1 LVATTASPWGIGGG
15 SNGYVRL
22 NGFISEMVAISS
34 LLSTTERQTIER
46 NQGEYYGISFLALD
60 QISAPAA
67 AAYSL
72 RKLRTAYT
80 GSAIRVRRSIDN
92 AAMDIGFTA
101 IGELNT
107 TTLLAFV
114 GTGNGF
120 VTTWYDQSGNGRNAE
135 QTLPLGQPQIVTNGV
150 IQTQN
155 GRPTVVQTA
164 TNQSLLISSA
174 FTGMTSATGI
184 FVFRQLVNTGV
195 GSGAH
200 GFRMNGGNSTAN
212 NHSPVNGVNALD
224 GFFSANRIQF
234 NNYGTS
240 TTLTIHTAR
249 QTGTALQVFKNGTQI
264 DTDKSVVFTTYATDK
279 AFLIDANPNGTI
291 SSLEAIVFGT
301 ALSTTE
307 RQTIES
313 NQGQFYGI

>member
-1 LVATTASPWGIGGG
+1 VP
-15 SNGYVRL
+15 L

-34 LLSTTERQTIER
+34 LLSTTERQTIEQ

-60 QISAPAA
+60 QLSAPAA

-80 GSAIRVRRSIDN
+80 GSAIRVRRSSDN
-92 AAMDIGFTA
+92 TEANIGFTA
-101 IGELNT
+101 TGELDT

-114 GTGNGF
+114 GNGNGF
-120 VTTWYDQSGNGRNAE
+120 VTTWYDQSGNGRNAA
-135 QTLPLGQPQIVTNGV
+135 QTILAGQPRIVSNGT
-150 IQTQN
+150 IETQN
-155 GRPTVVQTA
+155 GRATVVQTA
-164 TNQSLLISSA
+164 IDQSLPISGA

-200 GFRMNGGNSTAN
+200 GFRMNGGNSNNN
-212 NHSPVNGVNALD
+212 NHSPASNVNALD
-224 GFFSANRIQF
+224 GFFSADRMTF
-234 NNYGTS
+234 LNYGPS

-264 DTDKSVVFTTYATDK
+264 DTDKSVAFTTYATDK
-279 AFLIDANPNGTI
+279 AFLIDANINGTVA
-291 SSLEAIVFGT
+291 SPEALIFGT
-301 ALSTTE
+301 ALSTTD
-307 RQTIES
+307 RQLIES
-313 NQGQFYGI
+313 NQGQFYGITII

>member
-1 LVATTASPWGIGGG
+1 MVATSA
-15 SNGYVRL
+15 
-22 NGFISEMVAISS
+22 
-34 LLSTTERQTIER
+34 LLSTTDRQLIES

-60 QISAPAA
+60 QIGAPAA

-80 GSAIRVRRSIDN
+80 GSAIRVRRSSDN
-92 AAMDIGFTA
+92 AVFDVGFTA
-101 IGELNT
+101 SGDLDT
-107 TTLLAFV
+107 GALLTFV
-114 GTGNGF
+114 GAGNGF
-120 VTTWYDQSGNGRNAE
+120 VTTWYDQSDNGRHAAQATVN
-135 QTLPLGQPQIVTNGV
+135 LQPSIVSNGV

-164 TNQSLLISSA
+164 IDQSLLISSA

-184 FVFRQLVNTGV
+184 FVFRQLLNTGV

-212 NHSPVNGVNALD
+212 NHTPVNGVNALD

-234 NNYGTS
+234 NNYGPS

-307 RQTIES
+307 RQALER
-313 NQGQFYGI
+313 NQGQFYGITII